1 MVDEKGYIER
11 LEKIIDKQDDLLKHL
26 DAKFDQQQTVN
37 DELSKQNQI
46 LREDIKKHKNLL
58 MDMNKTVNQ
67 HKNVVKKLKK
77 ELEQQLKI
85 QQDLHK
91 DYGEVIKQ
99 LTEELEE
106 EQNKSKKSSQTNP
119 QNDSSKPKQNSNKS
133 SNKVELPPKE
143 YETNYVASAT
153 NLFSD
158 MKEKSSEVGKDLSNS
173 KNDVPKTEN
182 QKDDKNSC
190 PNCGAEVQEG
200 YVFCESC
207 GTKLN

>member
-1 MVDEKGYIER
+1 MEKDNDYVER
-11 LEKIIDKQDDLLKHL
+11 LEKIIDKQDDLLTHL
-26 DAKFDQQQTVN
+26 DAKFDQQQKMN
-37 DELSKQNQI
+37 DELSKQNHI
-46 LREDIKKHKNLL
+46 LREDIKKHKTLL

-77 ELEQQLKI
+77 ELEDQLKI

-91 DYGEVIKQ
+91 DYGEVIKE
-99 LTEELEE
+99 LTDELEA
-106 EQNKSKKSSQTNP
+106 EQNKNNANVVKEEKP
-119 QNDSSKPKQNSNKS
+119 KDKDSSKKS

-143 YETNYVASAT
+143 HQTDYVASAT

-158 MKEKSSEVGKDLSNS
+158 MKEKSSEAAENLSAS
-173 KNDVPKTEN
+173 KNDEIPKE
-182 QKDDKNSC
+182 QPKKDDKKVC
-190 PNCGAEVQEG
+190 PSCGADVQEG